1 MTTHQPP
8 EPPAGP
14 PSPEPPPGPPP
25 PSPPPPPVQ
34 AVPAPSPTAARE
46 REPILDLLRGFALL
60 GILLVNIEL
69 MRGPVL
75 LDALAGDLVQPTDGA
90 DRVTSFLVG
99 WLATGKFISSFAIL
113 FGIGAGLLAGK
124 AWSRG
129 WSAHRLLARRYTML
143 AGFGLAHMLLL
154 FPGDVLFAYAIT
166 GFALLLFLRVQ
177 PRTAVWWGLGI
188 IAALTVVTT
197 AFVALAAALE
207 DLMPE
212 AGADDPFGDAMSG
225 FFDGRRDATIA
236 AYTEGSLG
244 EVLGARAFEAL
255 LIQSGTLLTVPWLL
269 GLFLLGF
276 AATRSGV
283 ATHLADHRPLLR
295 RLAIGGLAVGLP
307 TNLVLGMV
315 GTVGAATGTTA
326 DLELTWVEVAASAA
340 QLLAAP
346 TLAVGY
352 LATISLLALRVGTW
366 RPLAA
371 VGQMALTAY
380 LTQSLVATVV
390 FVGFGTYGSWTATSA
405 LTVVAGTWALLL
417 VVCPLWLRWFRFGPV
432 EWVWRSWTYR
442 GRQPLRRER

>member
-1 MTTHQPP
+1 V
-8 EPPAGP
+8 PAGRP
-14 PSPEPPPGPPP
+14 
-25 PSPPPPPVQ
+25 
-34 AVPAPSPTAARE
+34 PSPTAARE

-69 MRGPVL
+69 MRGPAL
-75 LDALAGDLVQPTDGA
+75 FDALAGELARPTSGA

-166 GFALLLFLRVQ
+166 GFGLLLFLRVQ
-177 PRTAVWWGLGI
+177 PRTAWWWGVGI

-197 AFVALAAALE
+197 LFVALASALE
-207 DLMPE
+207 DLVPQATPE
-212 AGADDPFGDAMSG
+212 DPFTEAMSG
-225 FFDGRRDATIA
+225 FFDGRREATIA
-236 AYTEGSLG
+236 AYTEGSVG
-244 EVLGARAFEAL
+244 EILGARAFEAL

-283 ATHLADHRPLLR
+283 ATDLAGHRPLLR

-326 DLELTWVEVAASAA
+326 DLELTWVEISASAA

-346 TLAVGY
+346 ILAVGY
-352 LATISLLALRVGTW
+352 LAALSLLALRVGTW

-380 LTQSLVATVV
+380 LTQSLVTTVV
-390 FVGFGTYGSWTATSA
+390 FVGLGTYGTWTATSA
-405 LTVVAGTWALLL
+405 LAVVGGTWLLLL
-417 VVCPLWLRWFRFGPV
+417 VACPLWLRWFRFGPV

-442 GRQPLRRER
+442 GWQPLRRER